1 MSTLPKESS
10 SVNGQP
16 LPNGHPAPNGLAQLN
31 DVLATYPSLA
41 ELFRRMADPRDQRTV
56 GELIG
61 LYLEDAKDEIDTRTL
76 EDRTRELGRFRE
88 AFGSRMISDC
98 TPFDLKQ
105 WLFAQKA

>member
-41 ELFRRMADPRDQRTV
+41 ELFRRMADPRDQQTV

-61 LYLEDAKDEIDTRTL
+61 LYLEDAKGEIDPRTY
-76 EDRTRELGRFRE
+76 EERTRELDRFKRDLGHCRLTE
-88 AFGSRMISDC
+88 CNPHI
-98 TPFDLKQ
+98 LKQ
-105 WLFAQKA
+105 WPRSRN

>member
-1 MSTLPKESS
+1 MRLYYGSNTTGRRRLIHAPAPAQSLPAKKRRKRMSTLPKESS

-41 ELFRRMADPRDQRTV
+41 ELFRRMADPRDQQTV

-61 LYLEDAKDEIDTRTL
+61 LYLEDAKGEIDPRT
-76 EDRTRELGRFRE
+76 
-88 AFGSRMISDC
+88 
-98 TPFDLKQ
+98 
-105 WLFAQKA
+105 